1 MSTDINTSD
10 INYPLQILKTLAITS
25 KMVLEAGIAGDDNL
39 TRTNVDKM
47 RQLRSELS
55 SIGKN
60 YIDKFDAASFEVKK
74 VVKDYLNSI
83 NQSEQFINAWNH
95 RMDSLLTLE
104 QRLVN
109 QEGRETIVDQII
121 PSTWNWSEDIAI
133 FRNDINQALIE
144 TLINRGQKRII
155 VLCLEKILKTENSSN
170 CTYIQEPLDSTI
182 YFQQIK
188 TEEMPGR
195 AATFIFNNSNEDSA
209 SASRDL
215 KYEEISNVFFAAW
228 RKRIV
233 NSSTVNHFG
242 QRWLSQGLENLPY
255 IAEHN
260 SLSALGDSFKN
271 VPMVLISPG
280 PSLDKN
286 IGQLKQLIGK
296 ALLVATQPAA
306 KALSVAGIIPN
317 IIILADP
324 SDLTYQLEGVPM
336 DKVDALLLG
345 VSCHPDLYK
354 KYSGK
359 ILTFNVNGGID
370 DWISDIFSDTVP
382 SVSSGGSVSTTA
394 LHIGMYLKCDPI
406 ILVGQDLSMSND
418 KIYATNA
425 ADGAISVNFKDN
437 DKSLVYENISEN
449 YIKSISNKKWAE
461 ASFSSKVELLPG
473 YYGGFVKTKSD
484 YAIFHSEFETAATNN
499 KLKTSP
505 TVLLNCT
512 EGGAFIRGFE
522 HIALKDAITLI
533 DNSHKKSQFVDGNII
548 RERLMQANKLG
559 RKKILVEKLDK
570 IKKSFDKSHK
580 LALEC
585 KKTALKVRK
594 SLQPKSALAAKEAEL
609 VKAVHDSLFIS
620 IARQADINYAIKMGI
635 NATDL
640 ESSLDASGILHDL
653 IIETITFL
661 HPFLRTS
668 LNTLNRAE
676 V

>member
-1 MSTDINTSD
+1 
-10 INYPLQILKTLAITS
+10 
-25 KMVLEAGIAGDDNL
+25 MVLEAGIAGDDNL
-39 TRTNVDKM
+39 TRTNIDKM
-47 RQLRSELS
+47 RQLRSDLN

-60 YIDKFDAASFEVKK
+60 YIGKFDVASFEVKK

-83 NQSEQFINAWNH
+83 NQSEQFIDAWNH

-121 PSTWNWSEDIAI
+121 PSTWNWNEDIAI
-133 FRNDINQALIE
+133 FRNGINQALIE

-155 VLCLEKILKTENSSN
+155 ILCIEKMLKVENSSN

-195 AATFIFNNSNEDSA
+195 AATFIFNNSNEDST
-209 SASRDL
+209 SNSGDL
-215 KYEEISNVFFAAW
+215 KYEEISKAFFAAW
-228 RKRIV
+228 RRRIV

-260 SLSALGDSFKN
+260 SLSALEDSFKN

-306 KALSVAGIIPN
+306 KALSVAGVIPN

-324 SDLTYQLEGVPM
+324 SDLSYQLEDVQM

-370 DWISDIFSDTVP
+370 DWISDIFSDTVHR
-382 SVSSGGSVSTTA
+382 VSSGGSVSTTA

-406 ILVGQDLSMSND
+406 ILVGQDLSMSNG
-418 KIYATNA
+418 KIYATDA
-425 ADGAISVNFKDN
+425 ADGAISVKFKDD
-437 DKSLVYENISEN
+437 DKSLIYENISEN
-449 YIKSISNKKWAE
+449 YIKSINNKKWAE

-484 YAIFHSEFETAATNN
+484 YALFHSEFEIAAANN
-499 KLKTSP
+499 KLKTTP

-512 EGGAFIRGFE
+512 EGGAFIKGFE
-522 HIALKDAITLI
+522 HIALKDAITLV
-533 DNSHKKSQFVDGNII
+533 DNSHKSKLVYGSII
-548 RERLMQANKLG
+548 RERLIQANTLD
-559 RKKILVEKLDK
+559 RKKILVEKLDQ

-594 SLQPKSALAAKEAEL
+594 SLQPQSALAAKEAVL
-609 VKAVHDSLFIS
+609 VKAVYDSLFIS
-620 IARQADINYAIKMGI
+620 IARQADINYAIKMGG

-668 LNTLNRAE
+668 LNTLNRPE

>member
-10 INYPLQILKTLAITS
+10 INYPLQILKNLAITS

-39 TRTNVDKM
+39 TRTNIDKM
-47 RQLRSELS
+47 RQLRSDLN

-60 YIDKFDAASFEVKK
+60 YLEKFDAASFEVKK
-74 VVKDYLNSI
+74 VVKDYLNSV

-95 RMDSLLTLE
+95 RMDRLLTLE

-121 PSTWNWSEDIAI
+121 PSTWNWNEDIAI
-133 FRNDINQALIE
+133 FRNDINQELIE

-155 VLCLEKILKTENSSN
+155 ILCPEKLLEAENSSN
-170 CTYIQEPLDSTI
+170 CKYIQEPLDSTN

-195 AATFIFNNSNEDSA
+195 AATFIFNNSNEDST
-209 SASRDL
+209 SDSREL
-215 KYEEISNVFFAAW
+215 KYEEISKAFFAAW
-228 RKRIV
+228 RRRTV

-260 SLSALGDSFKN
+260 SLSALEDSFKN
-271 VPMVLISPG
+271 MPMVLISPG

-324 SDLTYQLEGVPM
+324 SDLTYQLEDVPM

-345 VSCHPDLYK
+345 VSCHPDLYR

-382 SVSSGGSVSTTA
+382 RVSSGGSVSSTA
-394 LHIGMYLKCDPI
+394 LHIGMYLQCDPI
-406 ILVGQDLSMSND
+406 ILVGQDLSMSNG

-425 ADGAISVNFKDN
+425 ADGDMSVNFQDGE
-437 DKSLVYENISEN
+437 KSLVYTNISEN
-449 YIKSISNKKWAE
+449 YIKSISNKQWAE

-499 KLKTSP
+499 KLKTTP
-505 TVLLNCT
+505 TLLLNCT
-512 EGGAFIRGFE
+512 EGGAFIKGFE
-522 HIALKDAITLI
+522 HIALKDAITLV
-533 DNSHKKSQFVDGNII
+533 DNIHKNKLVDGSII
-548 RERLMQANKLG
+548 RERLIQANTLG
-559 RKKILVEKLDK
+559 RKRILVEKLNK

-594 SLQPKSALAAKEAEL
+594 SLQPKSALATKEAEL
-609 VKAVHDSLFIS
+609 VKAVHDSQFIS
-620 IARQADINYAIKMGI
+620 IARQTDINYAIKMGV

-640 ESSLDASGILHDL
+640 KSSLDASGILHDL

-661 HPFLRTS
+661 YPFLRTS
-668 LNTLNRAE
+668 LNILKQPE

>member
-10 INYPLQILKTLAITS
+10 INYPLQILKSLAITS
-25 KMVLEAGIAGDDNL
+25 KMVLEAGIAGEDNL
-39 TRTNVDKM
+39 TRTNIDKM
-47 RQLRSELS
+47 RQLRSDLN

-60 YIDKFDAASFEVKK
+60 YLEKFDAASFEVKK
-74 VVKDYLNSI
+74 VVQDYINSI
-83 NQSEQFINAWNH
+83 NQSEQFIDAWNH

-121 PSTWNWSEDIAI
+121 PSTWNWNEDIAI

-155 VLCLEKILKTENSSN
+155 ILCLEKILKAENSWN
-170 CTYIQEPLDSTI
+170 CTYIQDQLDSTI

-195 AATFIFNNSNEDSA
+195 AATFIFNNSNEDST

-215 KYEEISNVFFAAW
+215 KYEEISEAFFAAW
-228 RKRIV
+228 RRRIV
-233 NSSTVNHFG
+233 NSRTINHFG

-260 SLSALGDSFKN
+260 SLSALEDLFKN

-306 KALSVAGIIPN
+306 KALSVAGIFPN

-324 SDLTYQLEGVPM
+324 SDLTYQLEDVQM

-370 DWISDIFSDTVP
+370 NWISDIFSDTVP
-382 SVSSGGSVSTTA
+382 RISSGGSVSTTA

-406 ILVGQDLSMSND
+406 ILVGQDLSMSNG

-425 ADGAISVNFKDN
+425 ADGAISVNFKDD
-437 DKSLVYENISEN
+437 DKSLVYRNISEN
-449 YIKSISNKKWAE
+449 YIKSINNKQWAE
-461 ASFSSKVELLPG
+461 VSFSSKVELLPG

-484 YAIFHSEFETAATNN
+484 YALFHSEFETAAVNN
-499 KLKTSP
+499 KLKATP

-512 EGGAFIRGFE
+512 EGGAFIKGFE
-522 HIALKDAITLI
+522 HIALKEAITLV
-533 DNSHKKSQFVDGNII
+533 DNSHNSKLVSGAII
-548 RERLMQANKLG
+548 RERLIQTDTLA
-559 RKKILVEKLDK
+559 RKKILAEKLEQ

-585 KKTALKVRK
+585 KKSALKVRK
-594 SLQPKSALAAKEAEL
+594 SLQPKSALAAKETEL

-620 IARQADINYAIKMGI
+620 IARQADINYAIKIGG

-640 ESSLDASGILHDL
+640 KSSLDASGILYDL
-653 IIETITFL
+653 IIESTTFL

-668 LNTLNRAE
+668 LNILNRPE